1 MPYCDH
7 FQDSR
12 CIHTPQV
19 FTCCRAPKCHDRA
32 TICLIKNYKP
42 SPSRPNFAPE
52 RPATSCGLD
61 FQGTIDG
68 IHFER
73 CKRWYCWLHHV
84 ASEKK
89 VTLSQK
95 KRCCLILTQ
104 KFSRHALRL
113 SETHG
118 SDLKIA
124 MRCCFLMNLFGGAFY
139 VIPGCGFFEV
149 LEIKNLVETPLA
161 MTIRKT
167 RWIVGYDVCRSPFW
181 TGWLWFCPSGC
192 YSLVN

>member
-1 MPYCDH
+1 MI
-7 FQDSR
+7 QSQRQLSWNALLWSLSR

-19 FTCCRAPKCHDRA
+19 FTCCRFISANSSKMDRLLEKSSKNCARKCHDRA
-32 TICLIKNYKP
+32 TICLIKSYKP

-73 CKRWYCWLHHV
+73 CKRWFCCLHHF

-95 KRCCLILTQ
+95 KTLFCLFWHINSQDTLWDCQRLMEATWRLLCRVVSWRIFLGEHFMLFQ
-104 KFSRHALRL
+104 DAVFWRYWKSRIWWKDH
-113 SETHG
+113 
-118 SDLKIA
+118 
-124 MRCCFLMNLFGGAFY
+124 
-139 VIPGCGFFEV
+139 
-149 LEIKNLVETPLA
+149 
-161 MTIRKT
+161 
-167 RWIVGYDVCRSPFW
+167 
-181 TGWLWFCPSGC
+181 
-192 YSLVN
+192 